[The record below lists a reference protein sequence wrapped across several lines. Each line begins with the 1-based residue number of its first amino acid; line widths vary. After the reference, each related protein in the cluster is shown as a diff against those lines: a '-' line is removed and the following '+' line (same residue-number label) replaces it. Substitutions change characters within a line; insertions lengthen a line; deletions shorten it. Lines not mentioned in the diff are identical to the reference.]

1 MKTHLKETNR
11 RAIFNSGLRNYV
23 ESILKRHV
31 YEHDAIC
38 LKCRTRIQREI
49 QANKLVNNVTVAEKN
64 KSNEKK
70 QASSGGVLSPKTIQ
84 LPICST
90 TKSHRM
96 CIVCKKQN
104 SNRHKLIVVPNEA
117 KTQTFI
123 DKGIFISTNS
133 RCCSDHLVGKY
144 FKQEA
149 LKALKH
155 TSSSTFFNRTDV
167 NNLLD
172 RTRSMLK
179 DVGKLNFDVQ
189 IAMSDDDFVNLTGL
203 TKQQFDV
210 VATHVTDLRNSE
222 VRSIRTC
229 LAILLVK
236 LCTGLSNTIL
246 GTLFSLKSYN
256 IRRAVHSARE
266 SLIKNFVPSFLGF
279 NHMSHSVFAQSH
291 TTPTAKT
298 LFTGNNEDT
307 AVLILDG
314 TYIYIQKSSYH
325 KFQKK
330 TYSMHKNRPL
340 VKPMIIVGS
349 DGYILSVLGPY
360 YANGHNND
368 ASITK
373 HLFKTNAEDIK
384 KWIKDDDVLVVDR
397 GFRDAQTF
405 LESLNLK
412 VEMPCFIKKGQKQHT
427 TEEANSSRL
436 ITKVRWV
443 VESAN
448 GRIKQ
453 WRFLDKV
460 VSNHFVP
467 YIGDFVRIVSAFIN
481 CFRAPLI
488 NDFCNE
494 EIGQTML
501 DKAQLGN
508 QVQKYVEDNNLIRKK
523 AIYSEVNGTE
533 NVLDFPKLTLQQ
545 IRDITMGV
553 YQLKQAPRYTESHL
567 SDDNYMLQTCRD
579 RPNLLRVKLTSR
591 HSSSRVYSLWI
602 EFSGDEVTGWY
613 CTCKVG
619 ARVVGCCAHIA
630 STMWYLGYSR
640 WELETPSTCKYAD
653 SILNAKDVPLETDSD
668 SDSDGFIEE

>member
-1 MKTHLKETNR
+1 
-11 RAIFNSGLRNYV
+11 
-23 ESILKRHV
+23 
-31 YEHDAIC
+31 
-38 LKCRTRIQREI
+38 
-49 QANKLVNNVTVAEKN
+49 
-64 KSNEKK
+64 
-70 QASSGGVLSPKTIQ
+70 
-84 LPICST
+84 
-90 TKSHRM
+90 M

-155 TSSSTFFNRTDV
+155 TSPSTFFNRTDV

-172 RTRSMLK
+172 RARSMLK

-189 IAMSDDDFVNLTGL
+189 LSMSDDDFVNLTGL

-210 VATHVTDLRNSE
+210 VATHVTNLRNSE

-236 LCTGLSNTIL
+236 LRTGISNTIL

-256 IRRAVHSARE
+256 IRRVVHSALE
-266 SLIKNFVPSFLGF
+266 SLIKSFVSSFLGF
-279 NHMSHSVFAQSH
+279 NQMSHSVFAQSH

-330 TYSMHKNRPL
+330 TYN
-340 VKPMIIVGS
+340 
-349 DGYILSVLGPY
+349 
-360 YANGHNND
+360 
-368 ASITK
+368 
-373 HLFKTNAEDIK
+373 IK
-384 KWIKDDDVLVVDR
+384 QWIKDDDVLVVDR
-397 GFRDAQTF
+397 GFRDAQAF

-501 DKAQLGN
+501 DKAELCN
-508 QVQKYVEDNNLIRKK
+508 QVQKYVEDNNLIHKK

-567 SDDNYMLQTCRD
+567 SDDNYMPQTCRD

-668 SDSDGFIEE
+668 SDCDGFIDK

>member
-1 MKTHLKETNR
+1 MPTPRNFSCIICMKTHLKETNR
-11 RAIFNSGLRNYV
+11 RAIFNSGLRKYV

-49 QANKLVNNVTVAEKN
+49 QANKLVNNVTVAEKI
-64 KSNEKK
+64 KAMKK
-70 QASSGGVLSPKTIQ
+70 NNQSLEASLSKTIQ

-123 DKGIFISTNS
+123 DKGIFISSNS
-133 RCCSDHLVGKY
+133 RCCSDHLV
-144 FKQEA
+144 
-149 LKALKH
+149 
-155 TSSSTFFNRTDV
+155 
-167 NNLLD
+167 
-172 RTRSMLK
+172 
-179 DVGKLNFDVQ
+179 
-189 IAMSDDDFVNLTGL
+189 
-203 TKQQFDV
+203 
-210 VATHVTDLRNSE
+210 
-222 VRSIRTC
+222 
-229 LAILLVK
+229 
-236 LCTGLSNTIL
+236 
-246 GTLFSLKSYN
+246 
-256 IRRAVHSARE
+256 
-266 SLIKNFVPSFLGF
+266 
-279 NHMSHSVFAQSH
+279 
-291 TTPTAKT
+291 
-298 LFTGNNEDT
+298 GNNEDT

-314 TYIYIQKSSYH
+314 TYIYIQKVHTTSSRR
-325 KFQKK
+325 KP
-330 TYSMHKNRPL
+330 TVCTKNRPL

-360 YANGHNND
+360 YANAHNND

-384 KWIKDDDVLVVDR
+384 QWIKDDDVLVVDR
-397 GFRDAQTF
+397 GFRDAQAF

-436 ITKVRWV
+436 ITKVRAWPNY
-443 VESAN
+443 AD
-448 GRIKQ
+448 R
-453 WRFLDKV
+453 
-460 VSNHFVP
+460 
-467 YIGDFVRIVSAFIN
+467 
-481 CFRAPLI
+481 
-488 NDFCNE
+488 
-494 EIGQTML
+494 
-501 DKAQLGN
+501 AQLGN

-567 SDDNYMLQTCRD
+567 SDNNYMLQTCRD

-653 SILNAKDVPLETDSD
+653 SILNAKDVSLETDSD
-668 SDSDGFIEE
+668 SDSDGFIEEWLSYSNIY